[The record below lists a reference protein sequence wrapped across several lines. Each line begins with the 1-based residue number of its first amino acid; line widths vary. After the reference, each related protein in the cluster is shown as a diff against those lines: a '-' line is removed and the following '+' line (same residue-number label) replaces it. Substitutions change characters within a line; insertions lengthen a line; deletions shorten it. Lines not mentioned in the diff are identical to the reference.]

1 MLPRGGGNKIGH
13 NSWNITPTAST
24 IVGIMSLGIIDER
37 GTGFYCTK
45 CIEQKLLLAVLNSN
59 SIYLYFTPIPF
70 QAPLGSMHNT

>member
-1 MLPRGGGNKIGH
+1 
-13 NSWNITPTAST
+13 
-24 IVGIMSLGIIDER
+24 MSLGIIDER